1 MNTIMR
7 ACIIPQNMILK
18 DERHID
24 INEFIK
30 SDGTPVTMDNDVSAI
45 QEIMVRYKEITN
57 KGTSRNLHE
66 DLVEHHWFLKG
77 AGLGPYNRHRGH
89 ANAHLY
95 V

>member
-7 ACIIPQNMILK
+7 ACIILHNMILK

-30 SDGTPVTMDNDVSAI
+30 SDGAPVTMDNDVSAI

-57 KGTSRNLHE
+57 KGTSRNLQE
-66 DLVEHHWFLKG
+66 DLVEHH
-77 AGLGPYNRHRGH
+77 
-89 ANAHLY
+89 
-95 V
+95 